1 MSVDVVKKA
10 KKLVEETVVGH
21 LATAEGGQPR
31 VRPIAMKWV
40 GEHELWFATHAASR
54 KVDQIKADA
63 AVEVCFT
70 DPAWNHVRVSGT
82 ASTTQ
87 ANVARK
93 KLFELIPDL
102 EKHFDGPT
110 DPKCLLVKVAIK
122 RLEHMGVGA
131 ADYAVHE
138 FS

>member
-1 MSVDVVKKA
+1 MSKQVIESA

-21 LATAEGGQPR
+21 LATEEGGQPR

-40 GEHELWFATHAASR
+40 GEGELWFATHAASR
-54 KVDQIKADA
+54 KVDQIKADT

-87 ANVARK
+87 NNAARK

-102 EKHFDGPT
+102 AKHFDGPT
-110 DPKCLLVKVAIK
+110 DPKYLLVKIAIK
-122 RLEHMGVGA
+122 RVEYMGRGGGE
-131 ADYAVHE
+131 YATHE
-138 FS
+138 F